1 MKVCGDFQVAPLL
14 CPVVRWVELLRF
26 GISKTETVKEPANSN
41 SSISS
46 KVNKHHKGWSV
57 DEQKYDTTEKKKS
70 TSYCF
75 DKSGTELHKTCSRTV
90 VLSCLTIEGDLR
102 PLLSVKCLRKCNT
115 PLRFS
120 RDVCKK
126 KKKVSFFFSFRFF
139 FLPGCFIG
147 NGHAPGRRGC
157 HGNA

>member
-26 GISKTETVKEPANSN
+26 GISKTKTVKEPANSN

-46 KVNKHHKGWSV
+46 KVDKHHKGWSV
-57 DEQKYDTTEKKKS
+57 DKQKYDTTKKKS

-75 DKSGTELHKTCSRTV
+75 DKSGTELHITCSRTV

-120 RDVCKK
+120 RGVRKK
-126 KKKVSFFFSFRFF
+126 KWVF
-139 FLPGCFIG
+139 FLFAYFIFIFFTRWL
-147 NGHAPGRRGC
+147 HRQRTRSWWERLSR
-157 HGNA
+157 